1 MTEEYPLFRAFPMLS
16 AYLPRVS
23 LGVWPT
29 PVERLSSLERR
40 HGLPPLYVKRDDLSS
55 PHYGG
60 NKVRKLEFTLADA
73 LRRGCRTVMTMG
85 AAGSNHVLATAVHG
99 RRVGLRTVAILF
111 DQPCAEYVCRNLLL
125 DARFG
130 VRFRWASS
138 IPLVPLAY
146 LKERLYSLVKGE
158 KVYWLGPGGSSVLG
172 CLGYVNAGLEIA
184 EQVRRSLLPEPGL
197 VVTAMGTHG
206 TAAGLWVGMKL
217 AGLGSRLAGVGVVES
232 AYCNP
237 FLWARLANRVAGLL
251 EGMDPRMRVPRAR
264 PSDLLF
270 VGEQLG
276 RGYAHLT
283 REDVEAVREAYELE
297 GLKLEGTYTGKALA
311 AALRLGGI
319 CGGKPLLFVNTYNS
333 ADLSHLVAGM
343 DYHILPLPFHRFFT
357 APWRELEEELVASFG
372 SRDGYPSRE
381 AQ

>member
-1 MTEEYPLFRAFPMLS
+1 MEEEYPLFRRFPMLG
-16 AYLPRVS
+16 AFLPRVP

-40 HGLPPLYVKRDDLSS
+40 HGLPPFYVKRDDLSS

-73 LRRGCRTVMTMG
+73 LRLGCRVVMTMG

-99 RRVGLRTVAILF
+99 RRVGLRTVALLF
-111 DQPCAEYVCRNLLL
+111 DQPCAEYVRRNLLL
-125 DARFG
+125 DARFV

-138 IPLVPLAY
+138 IPLIPLAY
-146 LKERLYSLVKGE
+146 LGERLYHLGKGE
-158 KVYWLGPGGSSVLG
+158 KLYWLGPGGSSVLG
-172 CLGYVNAGLEIA
+172 CLGYVNAGLGIA
-184 EQVRRSLLPEPGL
+184 EQVERGLLPEPGL

-217 AGLGSRLAGVGVVES
+217 AGLGSQLVGVGVVET

-237 FLWARLANRVAGLL
+237 FLWARLVNRVAELL
-251 EGMDPRMRVPRAR
+251 QGMDESIRVPRAR

-270 VGEQLG
+270 VGDQLG

-283 REDVEAVREAYELE
+283 REDVQAVREAYELE
-297 GLKLEGTYTGKALA
+297 GLRLEGTYTGKALA
-311 AALRLGGI
+311 AALRLGGG
-319 CGGKPLLFVNTYNS
+319 CGGRPVLFVNTCNS
-333 ADLSHLVAGM
+333 ADLSHLVEGI
-343 DYHILPLPFHRFFT
+343 DYHNLPYPLHRFFS
-357 APWRELEEELVASFG
+357 APWRELEEELVSLAG
-372 SRDGYPSRE
+372 PRDGCPSDG
-381 AQ
+381 AP